1 MAVVFSIAE
10 LWLNLK
16 LLLNSIHKRYIL
28 IQSQMQELEA
38 LMSNYT
44 DEINEVLIEESPSI
58 SKTRM

>member
-1 MAVVFSIAE
+1 MAAVFSIAE

-28 IQSQMQELEA
+28 IQSQVQELEA

-44 DEINEVLIEESPSI
+44 DEINEALIEESPSLN
-58 SKTRM
+58 KTRM